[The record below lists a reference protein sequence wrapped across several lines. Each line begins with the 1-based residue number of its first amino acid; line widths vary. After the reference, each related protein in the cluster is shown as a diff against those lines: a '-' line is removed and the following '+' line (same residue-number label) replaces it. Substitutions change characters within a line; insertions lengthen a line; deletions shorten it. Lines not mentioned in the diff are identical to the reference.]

1 MDRQANENACAAP
14 ARVSNFPAVSL
25 LDYPAHGETNVLTV
39 DHSGNA
45 VVKTLT
51 LSLDA
56 RGNLMGAKQTI

>member
-1 MDRQANENACAAP
+1 MDPALLVWAGGPENE
-14 ARVSNFPAVSL
+14 
-25 LDYPAHGETNVLTV
+25 LTV

-56 RGNLMGAKQTI
+56 RQTSGPAVFRTQFTG